1 MKWLKLDCD
10 FRNDPK
16 ILCLIRQFGGK
27 EACSFWTLL
36 LSYVGANGMPECE
49 IHLSD
54 DGPHSASL
62 IASFLCTKPK
72 VALTMLSACAH
83 LGLIQPERWF
93 NDTVISI
100 PNMLKRVD
108 DYTRKVRTK
117 SVQSP
122 EKPAVEQKKNRT
134 EVEEKEK
141 SSSPSAAEEMFSIYN
156 ENRGTLPEV
165 RSLTK
170 DRVRK
175 CNARRANT
183 NGNFMADFTASIQ
196 RARVL
201 PFCCGEGAHGWKVD
215 FDFLIA
221 NDTNYQKIL
230 EGKYDHVRTERP
242 KSKAD
247 LTREACERVLALSDP
262 ETLRDG

>member
-16 ILCLIRQFGGK
+16 ILCLIQQFGGK

-49 IHLSD
+49 IHVSET
-54 DGPHSASL
+54 GPHSPSL

-83 LGLIQPERWF
+83 LGLIQPERWL
-93 NDTVISI
+93 NDNVIAI

-122 EKPAVEQKKNRT
+122 EKPAVEQKKNRL
-134 EVEEKEK
+134 EEEKK
-141 SSSPSAAEEMFSIYN
+141 GKYVASATTAAPSLTFGEFGNVRLTAEEHAKLITRLNGHTDDYI
-156 ENRGTLPEV
+156 NRLDRWGAEQPGKFNKRKSHYATILTWFDRDVKDGKVTNTLFAP
-165 RSLTK
+165 
-170 DRVRK
+170 
-175 CNARRANT
+175 RR
-183 NGNFMADFTASIQ
+183 DI
-196 RARVL
+196 V
-201 PFCCGEGAHGWKVD
+201 V
-215 FDFLIA
+215 
-221 NDTNYQKIL
+221 
-230 EGKYDHVRTERP
+230 
-242 KSKAD
+242 
-247 LTREACERVLALSDP
+247 
-262 ETLRDG
+262 